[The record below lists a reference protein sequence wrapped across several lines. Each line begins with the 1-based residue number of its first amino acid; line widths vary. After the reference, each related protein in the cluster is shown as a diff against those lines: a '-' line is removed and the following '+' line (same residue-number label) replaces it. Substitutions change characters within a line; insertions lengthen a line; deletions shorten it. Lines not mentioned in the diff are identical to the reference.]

1 MSDNQIFIKSKKLS
15 SMSAVMAFISR
26 TTELKDISQFISCN
40 FSSKMWW
47 RLGDGERLG
56 GGGGG
61 SSFLAFYQLTKLKGF
76 SFIYHTHFYFNEAF
90 SLEWI

>member
-1 MSDNQIFIKSKKLS
+1 MSDNQILIKSKTLS
-15 SMSAVMAFISR
+15 NMSAVMAFISR

-47 RLGDGERLG
+47 GGGVGDGERWG
-56 GGGGG
+56 RG
-61 SSFLAFYQLTKLKGF
+61 SSFLALYQLTKLKGF